1 MSFGFRHF
9 TKHLFEV
16 VEHEFAGA
24 AISLLAINVGL
35 SLTVLNAI
43 WMAIL
48 VQLAASIPITPIGI
62 GLAEASLVLL
72 FVVNG
77 FPGALGLSVAVVAR
91 VIFLL
96 VIAAIY
102 ISMTLPLMAERLR
115 GGNEAEFG

>member
-1 MSFGFRHF
+1 MHAIQTQTPLINLAF
-9 TKHLFEV
+9 TALKTL
-16 VEHEFAGA
+16 FAGA

-35 SLTVLNAI
+35 SLPVLTAI
-43 WMAIL
+43 WMSIL

-77 FPGALGLSVAVVAR
+77 FPGALGLSIAVVAR

-102 ISMTLPLMAERLR
+102 ISMTLPVMAERL
-115 GGNEAEFG
+115 GGRE